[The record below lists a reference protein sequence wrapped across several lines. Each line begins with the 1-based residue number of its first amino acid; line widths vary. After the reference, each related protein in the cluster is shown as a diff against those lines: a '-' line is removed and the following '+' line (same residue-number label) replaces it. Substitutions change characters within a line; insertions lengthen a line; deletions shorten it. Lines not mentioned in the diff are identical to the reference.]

1 MNHGL
6 GVLCD
11 DLPLLRGRAL
21 SLLDAGP
28 AAVPAL
34 ARELFAIRYAPQP
47 LAARLLREVLSSDRR
62 FETSAGRWLLSYR
75 DADCGSVPLAELDF
89 VVVDVEAT
97 GGAPDRGDRITEI
110 AAVRIRGGVVRES
123 FESLVNPGRPIPSS
137 VTALT
142 NITDA
147 MIAGAPRFA
156 DLSDELR
163 SMLEGAVFV
172 AHNAHFDWRLLQAEF
187 KRCRGIRLAGE
198 RICTLRLARALH
210 PELPHRSL
218 PALADYYAIA
228 LDIWHRAGPDAR
240 ATAELF
246 VRFLDRLS
254 EAGVTDWACLQRF
267 LGGVH
272 VDSEDHKEF
281 ERLA

>member
-11 DLPLLRGRAL
+11 DLPQLRGRAV
-21 SLLDAGP
+21 SLLDEGP
-28 AAVPAL
+28 ASPPAL
-34 ARELFAIRYAPQP
+34 ARELFAIRCAPQS
-47 LAARLLREVLSSDRR
+47 LAARLLREVLSSDPR
-62 FETSAGRWLLSYR
+62 FETSAGRWLLS
-75 DADCGSVPLAELDF
+75 DKHADCASVPLSELDF

-97 GGAPDRGDRITEI
+97 GGAPDRGDRVTEI
-110 AAVRIRGGVVRES
+110 AAVRIRGGAVCDS

-172 AHNAHFDWRLLQAEF
+172 AHNAHFDWRLLHAEF
-187 KRCRGIRLAGE
+187 ERCRGIRLAGE
-198 RICTLRLARALH
+198 RICTLRLARGLH
-210 PELPHRSL
+210 PELPHRGL
-218 PALADYYAIA
+218 PALADYYAIS
-228 LDIWHRAGPDAR
+228 LDVWHRAGPDAR

-254 EAGVTDWACLQRF
+254 EAGVGDWACLQQF
-267 LGGVH
+267 LNGVR
-272 VDSEDHKEF
+272 VDGEDHREF
-281 ERLA
+281 DA